1 MNLTESRALAAR
13 LASLLRQE
21 HSAMADFLAALADFD
36 QRRGWLELGYSG
48 LFPFLHRELGLS
60 KAAAFFRM
68 TAATLIQRFPE
79 IIEPLRDGRLC
90 LTTMASLAKVL
101 TPENRAEVLPRFF
114 HRSKQEAAA
123 IAAELCPVASPPSRT
138 VVTTVPAPVASASQV
153 GRAPSV
159 GTDQVRPDEPRR
171 PEGVSEAPSVAPALP
186 APDRPMAVE
195 PLTASQVRLHLTVP
209 PEFLEKLEAARLALS
224 HSMPGASAVDVLS
237 AGLDLLLQRDAKR
250 KGLVESPR
258 PAAGG
263 AGRRR
268 RPACSCRSS
277 GPLLP
282 RALIRTRS
290 PSAPAGRCRSAPPGP
305 FTGGIVATRGAEL
318 RSHGSRRPT
327 ESAAPPPRAPSMPSP
342 VAYPV
347 RPAGAFSLDAE
358 RIARE
363 LAWTVQVQADGCR
376 AGGFQFCG
384 SELRAG
390 RKRP

>member
-1 MNLTESRALAAR
+1 MGRAMISRMNLTESRALAAR

-21 HSAMADFLAALADFD
+21 QHAMADFLAALAEFD
-36 QRRGWLELGYSG
+36 QRRGWLELGHSG

-79 IIEPLRDGRLC
+79 ILEPLRDGRLC

-114 HRSKQEAAA
+114 RRSKQEAAV

-159 GTDQVRPDEPRR
+159 GTDQVRPDEPGR

-186 APDRPMAVE
+186 APVRPMAVE

-224 HSMPGASAVDVLS
+224 HSLPGASAVDVIT

-258 PAAGG
+258 PAPPEEQAEPGAAHVPAAVRREVWERDGGCCQWPLDSGGVCGSRLRLQLDHRVMRVEGGRSTSPNVRLLCALHNRLAARERLGDRLMDRYCRDPRQGELGG
-263 AGRRR
+263 AN
-268 RPACSCRSS
+268 PNPNLNPC
-277 GPLLP
+277 GP
-282 RALIRTRS
+282 T
-290 PSAPAGRCRSAPPGP
+290 PGP
-305 FTGGIVATRGAEL
+305 
-318 RSHGSRRPT
+318 
-327 ESAAPPPRAPSMPSP
+327 APSSP
-342 VAYPV
+342 GP
-347 RPAGAFSLDAE
+347 
-358 RIARE
+358 
-363 LAWTVQVQADGCR
+363 
-376 AGGFQFCG
+376 
-384 SELRAG
+384 
-390 RKRP
+390 

>member
-1 MNLTESRALAAR
+1 MGRAMISRMNLTESRALAAR

-21 HSAMADFLAALADFD
+21 QHAMADFLAALAEFD
-36 QRRGWLELGYSG
+36 QRRGWLELGHSG

-79 IIEPLRDGRLC
+79 ILEPLRDGRLC

-114 HRSKQEAAA
+114 RRSKQEAAV

-159 GTDQVRPDEPRR
+159 GTDQVRPDEPGR

-186 APDRPMAVE
+186 APVRPMAVE

-224 HSMPGASAVDVLS
+224 HSMPGASAVDVIT

-258 PAAGG
+258 PAPPEEQAEPGAAHVPAAVRREVWERDGGCCQWPVSLGRRLRLAPPAPARSPGDAGG
-263 AGRRR
+263 RRAVDFTQR
-268 RPACSCRSS
+268 ETALRTFTTGS
-277 GPLLP
+277 P
-282 RALIRTRS
+282 RAS
-290 PSAPAGRCRSAPPGP
+290 GWG
-305 FTGGIVATRGAEL
+305 TGSWTVTAATRGRGSWHTTPRTPAE
-318 RSHGSRRPT
+318 GPV
-327 ESAAPPPRAPSMPSP
+327 PS
-342 VAYPV
+342 
-347 RPAGAFSLDAE
+347 SL
-358 RIARE
+358 
-363 LAWTVQVQADGCR
+363 G
-376 AGGFQFCG
+376 
-384 SELRAG
+384 
-390 RKRP
+390 P

>member
-1 MNLTESRALAAR
+1 MGRAMISRMNLTESRALAAR

-21 HSAMADFLAALADFD
+21 QHAMADFLAALAEFD

-48 LFPFLHRELGLS
+48 VFPFLHRELGLS

-114 HRSKQEAAA
+114 RRSKQEAAV
-123 IAAELCPVASPPSRT
+123 IAAELCPVASPPART

-186 APDRPMAVE
+186 APARPMAVE

-209 PEFLEKLEAARLALS
+209 PEFLAKLEAARLALS

-237 AGLDLLLQRDAKR
+237 AGLDLLLERDAKR

-258 PAAGG
+258 PAPPEEQAEPGAAHVPAAVRREVWERDGG
-263 AGRRR
+263 CCQW
-268 RPACSCRSS
+268 PADS
-277 GPLLP
+277 G
-282 RALIRTRS
+282 
-290 PSAPAGRCRSAPPGP
+290 GVC
-305 FTGGIVATRGAEL
+305 
-318 RSHGSRRPT
+318 GSRLRLQFDHQVT
-327 ESAAPPPRAPSMPSP
+327 RVEGGRSIASNVRLLCEVHNKLAARERLGDRLMDRYCRDPRQGELATTPRTPAEGP
-342 VAYPV
+342 VP
-347 RPAGAFSLDAE
+347 FSL
-358 RIARE
+358 
-363 LAWTVQVQADGCR
+363 G
-376 AGGFQFCG
+376 
-384 SELRAG
+384 
-390 RKRP
+390 P

>member
-1 MNLTESRALAAR
+1 MGRAMISRMDLTESRALAAR

-21 HSAMADFLAALADFD
+21 QHAMADFLAALAEFD

-79 IIEPLRDGRLC
+79 ILEPLRDGRLC

-114 HRSKQEAAA
+114 RRSKQEAAV
-123 IAAELCPVASPPSRT
+123 IAAELCPVASPPART

-209 PEFLEKLEAARLALS
+209 PEFLAKLEAARLALS

-237 AGLDLLLQRDAKR
+237 AGLDLLLERDAKR
-250 KGLVESPR
+250 KGLVERPR
-258 PAAGG
+258 PAPPEELAEPGAAYVPAAVKREVWTRDGGCCQWPISSGGVCGSRVRVQLDHQVPRAAGG
-263 AGRRR
+263 R
-268 RPACSCRSS
+268 
-277 GPLLP
+277 
-282 RALIRTRS
+282 
-290 PSAPAGRCRSAPPGP
+290 
-305 FTGGIVATRGAEL
+305 
-318 RSHGSRRPT
+318 
-327 ESAAPPPRAPSMPSP
+327 P
-342 VAYPV
+342 VA
-347 RPAGAFSLDAE
+347 ANL
-358 RIARE
+358 RILCARHNLLAARE
-363 LAWTVQVQADGCR
+363 RLGDRLMDRYCRDPRRVELGGDG
-376 AGGFQFCG
+376 AG
-384 SELRAG
+384 
-390 RKRP
+390 